1 MSDTRQL
8 PTEQKPFIPLQVQRE
23 ADVMAR
29 NTGITPVITYEG
41 EAAIRLTHVN
51 GRLRIEAVLRRS
63 SRGWKRSDYQLF
75 QDGERRPTPDSWPEY
90 RALAERLCGDVAAP
104 AALPILNPISDPEPL
119 PVEIR
124 RELRRCE
131 TRLHGRDDV
140 SVSVGHDAKGRYVIA
155 ITSSKATLHVTFE
168 TQYRSGRKAVFAASN
183 NSVRVVTTDGKDLT
197 DEVEGKLSAALAR
210 ILAGHPGAPA
220 ADVGA
225 GRVRGAQGGG
235 PADRKGTV
243 LRE

>member
-1 MSDTRQL
+1 
-8 PTEQKPFIPLQVQRE
+8 
-23 ADVMAR
+23 MAR

-41 EAAIRLTHVN
+41 EAAIRLTHLN
-51 GRLRIEAVLRRS
+51 GRLRIEALLRRS

-90 RALAERLCGDVAAP
+90 RALAERLCTDAGAP
-104 AALPILNPISDPEPL
+104 AALPALDPIGDPETL

-124 RELRRCE
+124 KELRRCE
-131 TRLHGRDDV
+131 TRLNGRDNI
-140 SVSVGHDAKGRYVIA
+140 SVCVGRDAKGRYVIA
-155 ITSSKATLHVTFE
+155 ITSSKATLHLTLE
-168 TQYRSGRKAVFAASN
+168 TQYRSGRKGVTTAST
-183 NSVRVVTTDGKDLT
+183 NSVRVVTTDGNDLT
-197 DEVEGKLSAALAR
+197 DEVEGKLSTALAR
-210 ILAGHPGAPA
+210 LLAGHPGAPA
-220 ADVGA
+220 VDVGA